1 MRRTKRRD
9 QSIMH
14 GFRGW
19 SVLLLNHV
27 CSHILYIRVFSLRDN
42 VEWGAEQEAEAREKV
57 RENSADLM
65 DPDKAGQL
73 FNTGVCSCSMQY
85 S

>member
-27 CSHILYIRVFSLRDN
+27 RSHILYIRVFSLRDN

-65 DPDKAGQL
+65 DPDKAG
-73 FNTGVCSCSMQY
+73 
-85 S
+85 

>member
-9 QSIMH
+9 RSIMH

-27 CSHILYIRVFSLRDN
+27 QSHMFSLRDN

-73 FNTGVCSCSMQY
+73 FNTGVYSCTMQY
-85 S
+85 F